1 MYRCTLIKTFQ
12 VKRYAAGNH
21 IAIFDIPG
29 VSQDK
34 EGIYVDMKD
43 VENVL
48 EGKIKDEGSVSI

>member
-12 VKRYAAGNH
+12 LKRYEAGKH

-34 EGIYVDMKD
+34 EGIYVDMD
-43 VENVL
+43 VVKKVL
-48 EGKIKDEGSVSI
+48 DGKIKDGGSVSI